1 VEEMEQLADEMEEL
15 ADEEERLA
23 DEEEGRSH
31 RDARKQSKRDKLAM
45 KGRWSKFLPGPAEP
59 PMSVLVDGTSIADS
73 LSSSERKGQK
83 LVLEHVRKSVEMTQL
98 DFKVVFEGHGWAGA
112 GKWAKKAGIDLIF
125 SRHRPALD
133 TLLEHSDGALVV
145 TDERSVALAALDAG
159 ASVMKARRFYV
170 LTDTD
175 SEDSS
180 SDSSSASSSDSETSE
195 SESDDDDK
203 HRHSGRRHGRHGR
216 SRWAAEPAGDEEKR
230 PRCGHGHCN
239 RRLDDCVKRGGSMRR
254 SDRRPRRTANDG
266 FATYL

>member
-1 VEEMEQLADEMEEL
+1 MEQLADEMEEL

-31 RDARKQSKRDKLAM
+31 RDARKQSKRDKLTM

-98 DFKVVFEGHGWAGA
+98 DFKVVFEGHGWTGA

-175 SEDSS
+175 SEESDSS
-180 SDSSSASSSDSETSE
+180 SDGSSEGSDSDSSSSTDSETSE
-195 SESDDDDK
+195 SESSDDDDEHHHK
-203 HRHSGRRHGRHGR
+203 RRRHRRQRHGR
-216 SRWAAEPAGDEEKR
+216 WAAGSDDDDEER
-230 PRCGHGHCN
+230 PRCGHGHYN
-239 RRLDDCVKRGGSMRR
+239 RRLDDCVKRGGRVRQSNRGKR
-254 SDRRPRRTANDG
+254 
-266 FATYL
+266 